1 MIIKHSLMHYAT
13 IILDPTWRGKSQNK
27 DKEITIGFRMDKFI
41 FLNNCKEI

>member
-1 MIIKHSLMHYAT
+1 MHYAT